1 MAYMNP
7 DNLLFEEKP
16 MPKTLLY
23 ILSRCPP
30 VAYWV
35 GIFIFFK
42 VSFMKHPNVHTQIL
56 NPLSVLV
63 LSDMSLMWA
72 L

>member
-1 MAYMNP
+1 MDSLKKSSGLLVAYMNP

-23 ILSRCPP
+23 ILPRCPP
-30 VAYWV
+30 VANWV

-42 VSFMKHPNVHTQIL
+42 VSFMKHPSEHE
-56 NPLSVLV
+56 SLV
-63 LSDMSLMWA
+63 CQHLK
-72 L
+72 